1 MKREELDK
9 LISDYVDAPSDEKE
23 RVIKDVF
30 SVCLDLISRTVNK
43 INSSGLEVDSY
54 NKQRFNTFFSIY
66 NICYGRTG
74 VEINSVDTGS
84 YNVILKI
91 LPLGLLLSIEKDWLC
106 EEYVKGRIKDL
117 TDSIRKNYQKE
128 FDIVKN
134 RYDDAA
140 SKLLKAKTLDIGGL
154 D

>member
-43 INSSGLEVDSY
+43 INSSGLEVGSY
-54 NKQRFNTFFSIY
+54 NKKQFNTFFSVH
-66 NICYGRTG
+66 NICDGMTG
-74 VEINSVDTGS
+74 VEIDSVNTGAC
-84 YNVILKI
+84 NVILKI
-91 LPLGLLLSIEKDWLC
+91 LPSGRLFFINKDWLC
-106 EEYVKGRIKDL
+106 DEYVKGRMKDL
-117 TDSIRKNYQKE
+117 TDSIRKNYQRD
-128 FDIVKN
+128 FDFAK
-134 RYDDAA
+134 REYDDAA
-140 SKLLKAKTLDIGGL
+140 SKLLKAKALDIE